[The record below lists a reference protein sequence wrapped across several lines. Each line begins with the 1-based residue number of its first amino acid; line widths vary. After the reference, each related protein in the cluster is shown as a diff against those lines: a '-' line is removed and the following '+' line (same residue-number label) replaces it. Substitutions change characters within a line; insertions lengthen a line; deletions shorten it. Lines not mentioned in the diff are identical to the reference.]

1 MPTETKTGRSLI
13 RTTLTIGIASVW
25 LINGFFCKLLN
36 VVPRH
41 EMIVARILGDTYSI
55 LATKTIGVLEI
66 FMAIWVI
73 SGIRARWCA
82 LFQIFIVATMNI
94 IEFILAPD
102 LLLFGHINAVVA
114 PFFMG
119 LVFVNEFFIQKGKNS

>member
-1 MPTETKTGRSLI
+1 MSFPKAI
-13 RTTLTIGIASVW
+13 LTIGIVSVW
-25 LINGFFCKLLN
+25 LMNGLFCKLLN
-36 VVPRH
+36 LVPRH
-41 EMIVARILGDTYSI
+41 EMIVARILGDAYSV

-73 SGIRARWCA
+73 SRIRARWCA

-102 LLLFGHINAVVA
+102 FLLFGHANAVVA
-114 PFFMG
+114 AFFMG
-119 LVFVNEFFIQKGKNS
+119 VVFLNEFVIQNRKDA